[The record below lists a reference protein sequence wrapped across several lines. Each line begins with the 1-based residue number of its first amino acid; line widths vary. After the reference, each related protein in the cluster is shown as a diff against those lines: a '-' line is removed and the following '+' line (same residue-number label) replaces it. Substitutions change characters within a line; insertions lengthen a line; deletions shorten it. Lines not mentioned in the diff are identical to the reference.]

1 MRILIL
7 LCSLPLKASGESG
20 RKNWNRDHTIPTTPP
35 DCTSALVWFGP
46 FSHSLQPSS
55 FLLWWYAPAHSET
68 LLPCRLLVLTILS
81 KHSTLESLIVMQAGV
96 PLTEKER
103 VDTIP
108 VSHSCPNQSGSLWAE
123 PSTGYKGGFC
133 VVSGPLSILGP
144 QVGGWWSSALRGDL
158 TRRCSHL
165 HKVGLILICHW

>member
-35 DCTSALVWFGP
+35 DCTGALVWFGP

-81 KHSTLESLIVMQAGV
+81 KHSTLESLIVM
-96 PLTEKER
+96 PLQRKSECILSLSVILAPTNQDLCGR
-103 VDTIP
+103 
-108 VSHSCPNQSGSLWAE
+108 SHQLAI
-123 PSTGYKGGFC
+123 KGGFC

-158 TRRCSHL
+158 TRRCSHR